1 MEKKELTCI
10 GCPLGCSLL
19 VELDNKGNIKVTG
32 SSCKIGDNYAIKE
45 CTNPTRIVTT
55 TVAVINGDYPILS
68 VKTEKDIP
76 KNKVFDCLRLLKG
89 IVVTAPIRIGDV
101 VYKNILD
108 TGVDV
113 VATRNIKKFNY

>member
-32 SSCKIGDNYAIKE
+32 SSCKIGDTYAIKE

-55 TVAVINGDYPILS
+55 TVAVINGDYPTLS

-76 KNKVFDCLRLLKG
+76 KNKVFECIRLLKN
-89 IVVTAPIRIGDV
+89 IVVTAPVAIGDLI
-101 VYKNILD
+101 YKNILD
-108 TGVDV
+108 TGVNV
-113 VATRNIKKFNY
+113 VATRNIKKI

>member
-89 IVVTAPIRIGDV
+89 IVVTAPIKIGDV

-113 VATRNIKKFNY
+113 VATRNIKKFNF